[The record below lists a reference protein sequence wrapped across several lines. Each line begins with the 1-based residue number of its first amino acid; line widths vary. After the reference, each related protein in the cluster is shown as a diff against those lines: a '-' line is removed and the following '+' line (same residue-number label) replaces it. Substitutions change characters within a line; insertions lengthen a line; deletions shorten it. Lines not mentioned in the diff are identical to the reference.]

1 MIAVNPNSICEQARA
16 YYYDYLCGEAREHIP
31 AEMFAHIDK
40 CRFCQAEV
48 GRLKSMLAEAEARAT
63 EGTRQTTSTV
73 VANLRLHFAYTGARV
88 ACNTVKPFLP
98 SLAIPA
104 LDVGVPTPITVHLDK
119 CQQCANDLEV
129 IRQLNLDDKQ
139 LCRLSQIFAD
149 QPKENTVSC
158 LQARAGILPLVTMFF
173 HKTNAEVLKHL
184 CTCSDCREQIHQY
197 RETVLMDP
205 PLNEVAQTEFSCDT
219 VSTTDIF
226 DYCFPYGVD
235 LANDQ
240 YAKFR
245 ESLTSHLRSCPTC
258 LGKMQQLHREV
269 CNIAERPDSE
279 VVTCLTCK
287 ERINEGIEHEPT
299 DLYADWP
306 IGVQALDKSKIEPK
320 TSPAA
325 VLSPRLLK
333 QRVLALNLKRYIK
346 PAAVAAAVI
355 LVALLLLNA
364 PVAKAVDL
372 GQIYKSLGRIRNV
385 CLTTFIP
392 EESEPTKKRWISES
406 LGITMVKTQRE
417 WVLWDVKGKSKKSK
431 DFGTGSITVTE
442 PGKDILAKAKQ
453 TMDVPWGLL
462 PFNDVS
468 KIPPDSKWCQ
478 AADETIETT
487 VPDTKVYELAWMNKG
502 LGGSAI
508 IHRKW
513 RGYIDVKTKLPRR
526 IEWWEKQAEET
537 EYRLV
542 TIIKVTYPTAVEIRA
557 VIREAGL

>member
-1 MIAVNPNSICEQARA
+1 
-16 YYYDYLCGEAREHIP
+16 
-31 AEMFAHIDK
+31 
-40 CRFCQAEV
+40 
-48 GRLKSMLAEAEARAT
+48 
-63 EGTRQTTSTV
+63 
-73 VANLRLHFAYTGARV
+73 
-88 ACNTVKPFLP
+88 
-98 SLAIPA
+98 
-104 LDVGVPTPITVHLDK
+104 
-119 CQQCANDLEV
+119 
-129 IRQLNLDDKQ
+129 
-139 LCRLSQIFAD
+139 
-149 QPKENTVSC
+149 
-158 LQARAGILPLVTMFF
+158 
-173 HKTNAEVLKHL
+173 
-184 CTCSDCREQIHQY
+184 
-197 RETVLMDP
+197 
-205 PLNEVAQTEFSCDT
+205 
-219 VSTTDIF
+219 
-226 DYCFPYGVD
+226 
-235 LANDQ
+235 
-240 YAKFR
+240 
-245 ESLTSHLRSCPTC
+245 
-258 LGKMQQLHREV
+258 
-269 CNIAERPDSE
+269 
-279 VVTCLTCK
+279 VTCVTVEK
-287 ERINEGIEHEPT
+287 QINEAVEPEPA

-306 IGVQALDKSKIEPK
+306 IDVQVLGKSKIEPK
-320 TSPAA
+320 ISSAT
-325 VLSPRLLK
+325 VLFPRLLK
-333 QRVLALNLKRYIK
+333 QRVLALNPKRFIK
-346 PAAVAAAVI
+346 PAAAAAAVI
-355 LVALLLLNA
+355 LVALLVLNA
-364 PVAKAVDL
+364 PVAKAVGL
-372 GQIYKSLGRIRNV
+372 NQIYKALERIKNV
-385 CLTTFIP
+385 CITTFIP
-392 EESEPTKKRWISES
+392 GESKPTRERWISES